1 MRNLLFASMV
11 LLAAVTPASALA
23 ACSVFNHSGTDTLMV
38 GRNLDW
44 VESSEGRI
52 GFLHP
57 TCDGHGAIYFY
68 MDDHVWPQ
76 GGMNDQGLVLGMTA
90 APYLEITG
98 NPDGATMGWD
108 FWDDLFASCAT
119 VDDVL
124 QYLAMFDLG
133 SIEEYFEQGQ
143 MMWTDATGRSVIVE
157 GDVVIEKDGDYQ
169 VLTNFLQSAPDLG
182 YYPCPRFDLIHEAF
196 ETETEPDT
204 EYFTSI
210 IEDAHGTLWGGYTVY
225 SLYYEPTELEV
236 TIYNRGDFDCGV
248 TLDLAEELG
257 NGGYEIW
264 LDELFDGDPC
274 AEGDDDDAADD
285 DDSAG
290 DDDTGEAGDDDTALA
305 DDDDTSGGGS
315 GEGSGCSCG
324 HAAAPANDVR
334 ILSSPALLSFVALIL
349 VRRRG

>member
-1 MRNLLFASMV
+1 MRTLLLTWTALCVVGASTT
-11 LLAAVTPASALA
+11 AAAS
-23 ACSVFNHSGTDTLMV
+23 CSVFNHSGTDTLMV

-44 VESSEGRI
+44 VASSEGRI

-124 QYLAMFDLG
+124 AYLAMFDLG
-133 SIEEYFEQGQ
+133 SIEDYFEQGQ
-143 MMWTDATGRSVIVE
+143 MMWTDVSGRSVIVE
-157 GDVVIEKDGDYQ
+157 GDVVIEKEGDYQ
-169 VLTNFLQSAPDLG
+169 VLTNFLQSAPELG
-182 YYPCPRFDLIHEAF
+182 YYPCPRFDLINEAF
-196 ETETEPDT
+196 EAETEPDT
-204 EYFTSI
+204 EYFTSV

-236 TIYNRGDFDCGV
+236 TVYNRGDFDCGV

-274 AEGDDDDAADD
+274 AEGDDDD
-285 DDSAG
+285 DSAG
-290 DDDTGEAGDDDTALA
+290 DDDDVTEGDDDDSAPSQ
-305 DDDDTSGGGS
+305 DDDDDDAAEDEDGGCGCDQADEPRTASG
-315 GEGSGCSCG
+315 
-324 HAAAPANDVR
+324 AV
-334 ILSSPALLSFVALIL
+334 LALIAL
-349 VRRRG
+349 TMLRRPRP